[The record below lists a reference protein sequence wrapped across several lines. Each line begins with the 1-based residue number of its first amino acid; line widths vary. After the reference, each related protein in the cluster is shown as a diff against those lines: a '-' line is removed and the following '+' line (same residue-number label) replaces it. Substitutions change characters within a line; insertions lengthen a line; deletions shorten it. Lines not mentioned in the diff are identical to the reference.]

1 MLFTLNLMSTISALV
16 TICYSKRRPRLSVRK
31 VATFMRLIRWISSS
45 LQIKLLT
52 MFIILTCIPLIA
64 VGLISYQKS
73 FKTVFENSKAAAML
87 SAAQLAR
94 DLDTQFIATRSLLE
108 ISKNSQVLHFL
119 FSQEDTYEDAKQ
131 ILRTMDSYRQT
142 YQYDSVL
149 NITMVNLYG
158 RGISERKGLFQLEKN
173 PLRNPHL
180 THLTNNP
187 DEVFII
193 PPSEAS
199 ALDRIDGFQYNTT
212 NVISIMAAIKQQITH
227 EVIGFIVIDVDDK
240 IVKQFCDNV
249 MIGKTGFYFVVD
261 SSGKPIFTPSSLK
274 DPAKL
279 PSSSNLSSIMTG
291 SDSNYVDS
299 AEGKPKFVY
308 AAPSNVT
315 GWKIIGYVPLQEI
328 VEEANSI
335 RQLIIITVVLSFIFA
350 VSLHFF
356 ISYRLTHPL
365 HLLKSKMQLAAS
377 GYLEA
382 KVIPKGNDEIAL
394 LGNSFNSML
403 SKIRELL
410 EQSIKEQEEIKK
422 AELRALQAQINPHF
436 LYNTLDSIVWMA
448 EAGKNAQVI
457 QLVQSLSK
465 LFRISLS
472 KGRDWIIIHK
482 EIEHVQ
488 SYLVI
493 QQMRYRDILDYEI
506 NIDENLNPY
515 PILKMTLQPIV
526 ENALYHGLKN
536 KRRKGLIRITGQIED
551 NENIVLVVED
561 DGIGMSPE
569 KLEQIRQYVT
579 NKQLPEQTGNEVSG
593 GFGLHNVQQRIK
605 LYYGDKYGVSIDSI
619 QNEGTK
625 VSIRIPKTGG
635 NGY

>member
-1 MLFTLNLMSTISALV
+1 
-16 TICYSKRRPRLSVRK
+16 
-31 VATFMRLIRWISSS
+31 MRLIQWISSS
-45 LQIKLLT
+45 LQTKLLT
-52 MFIILTCIPLIA
+52 MFIILTCIPLIS

-73 FKTVFENSKAAAML
+73 FKTVFNNSKAAAML
-87 SAAQLAR
+87 SADQLAR
-94 DLDTQFIATRSLLE
+94 DLDTQFIDTRKLLE
-108 ISKNSQVLHFL
+108 ISKNTQVLRFL
-119 FSQEDTYEDAKQ
+119 FSQEDTYEDTKQ

-173 PLRNPHL
+173 PLRNLHL
-180 THLTNNP
+180 TYLTKNP
-187 DEVFII
+187 DEVLIV

-199 ALDRIDGFQYNTT
+199 TLDRIDGFQYSNS
-212 NVISIMAAIKQQITH
+212 NVISIMAAVKQQITH

-240 IVKQFCDNV
+240 VVTQFCDNV
-249 MIGKTGFYFVVD
+249 TIGQSGFYFVVD
-261 SSGKPIFTPSSLK
+261 SSGTPIFKPSTLK
-274 DPAKL
+274 ATVKL
-279 PSSSNLSSIMTG
+279 PPPSDLSHILNGTDTNYIDSS
-291 SDSNYVDS
+291 
-299 AEGKPKFVY
+299 EGKPKFVY
-308 AAPSNVT
+308 VAPSLMT
-315 GWKIIGYVPLQEI
+315 GWSIVGYVPLQEI

-335 RQLIIITVVLSFIFA
+335 RQLIIITVVLSFVFA

-356 ISYRLTHPL
+356 ISNRLIHPL

-382 KVIPKGNDEIAL
+382 KVVPKGNDEVAL
-394 LGNSFNSML
+394 LGKSFNIML
-403 SKIRELL
+403 SKIRKLL

-448 EAGKNAQVI
+448 EAGKNSQVI

-472 KGRDWIIIHK
+472 KGRDWIIINK
-482 EIEHVQ
+482 EIEHVH

-506 NIDENLNPY
+506 EIDARLNPY
-515 PILKMTLQPIV
+515 PILKMILQPIV

-536 KRRKGLIRITGQIED
+536 KRRKGMIRIIGLIE
-551 NENIVLVVED
+551 NEEDIVLLVED

-569 KLEQIRQYVT
+569 KLEQMREYLT
-579 NKQLPEQTGNEVSG
+579 NDQPPEQTGNEVSG

-605 LYYGDKYGVSIDSI
+605 LYYGNKYGVSIDSI

-625 VSIRIPKTGG
+625 VTIRIPMTGG
-635 NGY
+635 NM

>member
-1 MLFTLNLMSTISALV
+1 
-16 TICYSKRRPRLSVRK
+16 
-31 VATFMRLIRWISSS
+31 MRLIQWISSS

-73 FKTVFENSKAAAML
+73 FKTVFGNSKAAAML
-87 SAAQLAR
+87 SADQLAR
-94 DLDTQFIATRSLLE
+94 DLDMQFIDMRKLLE
-108 ISKNSQVLHFL
+108 ISKNAQVLHFL
-119 FSQEDTYEDAKQ
+119 FSQEDTYEDTKQ
-131 ILRTMDSYRQT
+131 ILLTMDSYRQT
-142 YQYDSVL
+142 YKYDSVL
-149 NITMVNLYG
+149 NITMINLYG

-187 DEVFII
+187 DEVLII

-199 ALDRIDGFQYNTT
+199 SLDRIDGFQYGNA
-212 NVISIMAAIKQQITH
+212 NVISIMAAVKQQITH
-227 EVIGFIVIDVDDK
+227 EVIGFIVIDLDDK
-240 IVKQFCDNV
+240 VVKQFCDNV
-249 MIGKTGFYFVVD
+249 TIGQTGFYFVVD
-261 SSGKPIFTPSSLK
+261 STGTPIFTPSTLK
-274 DPAKL
+274 GSVKL
-279 PSSSNLSSIMTG
+279 PLPADLSPILNG
-291 SDSNYVDS
+291 SDTNYIDS
-299 AEGKPKFVY
+299 TEGKPKFVY
-308 AAPSNVT
+308 VAPSRMT
-315 GWKIIGYVPLQEI
+315 GWSIVGYVPLQEI
-328 VEEANSI
+328 VKEANSI

-350 VSLHFF
+350 VSLHFY

-382 KVIPKGNDEIAL
+382 KVTPTGSDEIAL
-394 LGNSFNSML
+394 LGNNFNIML
-403 SKIRELL
+403 SKIRNLL

-448 EAGKNAQVI
+448 EAGKNNQVI

-472 KGRDWIIIHK
+472 KGRDWIIINK
-482 EIEHVQ
+482 EVEHVH

-506 NIDENLNPY
+506 DVDTRLNPY
-515 PILKMTLQPIV
+515 PILKMILQPIV
-526 ENALYHGLKN
+526 ENALYHGLKY
-536 KRRKGLIRITGQIED
+536 KRRKGLIRIHGHIED
-551 NENIVLVVED
+551 NEEIVLIVED
-561 DGIGMSPE
+561 NGIGMSPE
-569 KLEQIRQYVT
+569 KLEQMRDYLA
-579 NKQLPEQTGNEVSG
+579 NKQPPEQTGNEVSG

-605 LYYGDKYGVSIDSI
+605 LYYGEKYGVSIDSV

-625 VSIRIPKTGG
+625 VSIRIPMAGG
-635 NGY
+635 NI

>member
-1 MLFTLNLMSTISALV
+1 
-16 TICYSKRRPRLSVRK
+16 
-31 VATFMRLIRWISSS
+31 
-45 LQIKLLT
+45 
-52 MFIILTCIPLIA
+52 
-64 VGLISYQKS
+64 
-73 FKTVFENSKAAAML
+73 ML
-87 SAAQLAR
+87 SADQLAR
-94 DLDTQFIATRSLLE
+94 DLDTQFIDTRKLLE
-108 ISKNSQVLHFL
+108 ISKNTQVLHFL
-119 FSQEDTYEDAKQ
+119 FSQEDTYEDTKQ

-142 YQYDSVL
+142 YKYDSVL
-149 NITMVNLYG
+149 NITMINLYG

-180 THLTNNP
+180 THLTNTP
-187 DEVFII
+187 DEVLII

-199 ALDRIDGFQYNTT
+199 ALDRIDGFQYSNT
-212 NVISIMAAIKQQITH
+212 NVISIMAAVKQQITH
-227 EVIGFIVIDVDDK
+227 EVIGFIVIDLDDK
-240 IVKQFCDNV
+240 VVKQFCDNV
-249 MIGKTGFYFVVD
+249 TIGQTGFYFVVD
-261 SSGKPIFTPSSLK
+261 SSGTPIFTPSTLK
-274 DPAKL
+274 GNVKL
-279 PSSSNLSSIMTG
+279 PLP
-291 SDSNYVDS
+291 SDLTHLLNGADTNYIDS
-299 AEGKPKFVY
+299 TEGKPKFVY
-308 AAPSNVT
+308 VAPSRMT
-315 GWKIIGYVPLQEI
+315 GWSIVGYVPLQEI

-356 ISYRLTHPL
+356 ISNRLTHPL

-382 KVIPKGNDEIAL
+382 KVIPTGNDEVAQ
-394 LGNSFNSML
+394 LGNSFNIML
-403 SKIRELL
+403 SKIRKLL

-448 EAGKNAQVI
+448 EAGKNNQVI

-472 KGRDWIIIHK
+472 KGRDWIIINK
-482 EIEHVQ
+482 EVEHVH

-506 NIDENLNPY
+506 DIDPRLNPY
-515 PILKMTLQPIV
+515 PILKMILQPIV

-536 KRRKGLIRITGQIED
+536 KRRKGLIRLTGRIE
-551 NENIVLVVED
+551 NEEDIVLIVED

-569 KLEQIRQYVT
+569 KLEQMRDYLT
-579 NKQLPEQTGNEVSG
+579 NNQPPEQTGNEVSG

-605 LYYGDKYGVSIDSI
+605 LYYGDKYGVNIDSI

-625 VSIRIPKTGG
+625 VSIRIPMTGG
-635 NGY
+635 NI

>member
-1 MLFTLNLMSTISALV
+1 
-16 TICYSKRRPRLSVRK
+16 
-31 VATFMRLIRWISSS
+31 MRLIQWISSS
-45 LQIKLLT
+45 LQTKLLT

-73 FKTVFENSKAAAML
+73 FKTVFNNSKAAAML
-87 SAAQLAR
+87 SADQLAR
-94 DLDTQFIATRSLLE
+94 DLDTQFIDTRKLLE
-108 ISKNSQVLHFL
+108 ISKNTQVLRFL
-119 FSQEDTYEDAKQ
+119 FSQEDTYEDTKQ

-173 PLRNPHL
+173 PLRNQHL
-180 THLTNNP
+180 THLTKNP
-187 DEVFII
+187 DEVLIV

-199 ALDRIDGFQYNTT
+199 TLDRIDGFQYNNT
-212 NVISIMAAIKQQITH
+212 NVISIMAAVKQQITH
-227 EVIGFIVIDVDDK
+227 EVIGFIVIDVDDQ
-240 IVKQFCDNV
+240 VVTQFCDNV
-249 MIGKTGFYFVVD
+249 KIGQTGFYFVVD
-261 SSGKPIFTPSSLK
+261 STGTPIFKPSMLK
-274 DPAKL
+274 ATVKL
-279 PSSSNLSSIMTG
+279 PLP
-291 SDSNYVDS
+291 SDLTHILNGTDTNYIDS
-299 AEGKPKFVY
+299 TEGKPKFVY
-308 AAPSNVT
+308 VAPSLMT
-315 GWKIIGYVPLQEI
+315 GWSIVGYVPLQEI

-356 ISYRLTHPL
+356 ISNRLIHPL

-382 KVIPKGNDEIAL
+382 KVIPKGNDEVAL
-394 LGNSFNSML
+394 LGKSFNIML
-403 SKIRELL
+403 SKIRKLL

-448 EAGKNAQVI
+448 EAGKNNQVI

-472 KGRDWIIIHK
+472 KGRDWIIITK
-482 EIEHVQ
+482 EVEHVH

-506 NIDENLNPY
+506 QIDSRLNPY
-515 PILKMTLQPIV
+515 PILKMILQPIV

-536 KRRKGLIRITGQIED
+536 KRRKGMIRITGLIE
-551 NENIVLVVED
+551 NEEDIVLTVED

-569 KLEQIRQYVT
+569 KLEQMREYLA
-579 NKQLPEQTGNEVSG
+579 NEQLPEQTGNEVSG

-625 VSIRIPKTGG
+625 VSIRIPMTGG
-635 NGY
+635 NMP

>member
-1 MLFTLNLMSTISALV
+1 
-16 TICYSKRRPRLSVRK
+16 
-31 VATFMRLIRWISSS
+31 MRLIRWISSS

-73 FKTVFENSKAAAML
+73 FKTVFDNSKAAAML
-87 SAAQLAR
+87 SADQLAR
-94 DLDTQFIATRSLLE
+94 DLDTQFIDTRKLLE
-108 ISKNSQVLHFL
+108 ISQNAQVLHFL
-119 FSQEDTYEDAKQ
+119 FSQEDTYEDTKQ

-142 YQYDSVL
+142 YKYDSVL

-173 PLRNPHL
+173 PLRNSHF
-180 THLTNNP
+180 TYLTNHP
-187 DEVFII
+187 DEVLMI

-199 ALDRIDGFQYNTT
+199 LLDRIDGFQYNRT
-212 NVISIMAAIKQQITH
+212 NVISIMAAVKQQITH
-227 EVIGFIVIDVDDK
+227 EVIGFIAIDLDDK
-240 IVKQFCDNV
+240 VVKQFCDNV
-249 MIGKTGFYFVVD
+249 TIGETGFYFVVD
-261 SSGKPIFTPSSLK
+261 AAGQPIFTPSTLK
-274 DPAKL
+274 EHAKL
-279 PSSSNLSSIMTG
+279 PSPADLSHMLNGADTNYIDSS
-291 SDSNYVDS
+291 
-299 AEGKPKFVY
+299 EGKPKFVY
-308 AAPSNVT
+308 MSPSRMT
-315 GWKIIGYVPLQEI
+315 GWSIVGYVPLQEI

-382 KVIPKGNDEIAL
+382 KVTPKGNDEIAL
-394 LGNSFNSML
+394 LGNSFNTML

-410 EQSIKEQEEIKK
+410 DQSIKEQEEIKK

-448 EAGKNAQVI
+448 EAGKNHQVI

-472 KGRDWIIIHK
+472 KGRDWIMIHK
-482 EIEHVQ
+482 EVEHVH

-493 QQMRYRDILDYEI
+493 QQMRYRDILEYEI
-506 NIDENLNPY
+506 DVDDRLKPY

-536 KRRKGLIRITGQIED
+536 KRRKGLIRIAGRIAD
-551 NENIVLVVED
+551 NGEMMIVVED

-569 KLEQIRQYVT
+569 KLEQTRHYLS

-593 GFGLHNVQQRIK
+593 GFGLHNVQQRIQ
-605 LYYGDKYGVSIDSI
+605 LYYGSNYGVSIDSV

-625 VSIRIPKTGG
+625 VSIRIPLTGG
-635 NGY
+635 YG